1 MNYRFSAAMFKCA
14 LCSHTIIQLQNCVAS
29 ARSVLMSV
37 LLYQTSNVVS
47 DVLISHMYTPA
58 CACMDT
64 CTHVHN
70 V

>member
-1 MNYRFSAAMFKCA
+1 MTYHFSAEMFECA
-14 LCSHTIIQLQNCVAS
+14 LCTHTVIQLRNCVAS
-29 ARSVLMSV
+29 VRSVLMSV
-37 LLYQTSNVVS
+37 TSTVVS

-70 V
+70 VLES